1 MCASPRQ
8 RVTNPM
14 PTLLPKRNAW
24 RVKPT
29 EELRSCAR
37 LKRLSLEH
45 RLSTRTSGP
54 AWDRK
59 PKTGSAGTLS
69 LNIKSTRLSSRRRH
83 RMLFSCTASRRT
95 ADWKSQRGSSTH
107 RARSFTT
114 RPKIACTCKKRFCT
128 LCLPKENDL
137 PKKVV
142 LAYSGGLDTSIII
155 PWLKETYVGCEVIA
169 MIGDLG
175 QREDLEA
182 ARKKALV
189 TGASAAYVEDL
200 REEFITGYIWPT
212 LRSGA
217 VYEHKYLLG
226 TSFARPL
233 LAKRQVQLAKRVGAD
248 ALAHGCTGKGNDQ
261 VRFELAAK
269 ALAPELAIIAP
280 WREWNIT
287 SREEAIA
294 YARTHNVPVEQTTK
308 NIYSRD
314 RNIWHLSHEGGV
326 LEDPANAPEESMWQW
341 VVSQANAPEKPTTV
355 EIGFEAGTPISVN
368 GKKLDAIPLLAQ
380 LNEIAAA
387 NGVGRM
393 DIVENRL
400 VGIKSRG
407 AYETPG
413 GTLLVAVHRELES
426 LALDRETAHYQ
437 QILSLRYA
445 EMVYYGMCVTP
456 LREALDAVFTSSQR
470 RVTGSVSLTL
480 CKGNVS
486 VASRHS
492 PYSLYRTNLASFT
505 MTGYNPKD
513 AEGFIN
519 LFALPITVPQEEP
532 QPKAQVAHHEAKA
545 R

>member
-1 MCASPRQ
+1 
-8 RVTNPM
+8 
-14 PTLLPKRNAW
+14 
-24 RVKPT
+24 
-29 EELRSCAR
+29 
-37 LKRLSLEH
+37 
-45 RLSTRTSGP
+45 
-54 AWDRK
+54 
-59 PKTGSAGTLS
+59 
-69 LNIKSTRLSSRRRH
+69 
-83 RMLFSCTASRRT
+83 
-95 ADWKSQRGSSTH
+95 
-107 RARSFTT
+107 
-114 RPKIACTCKKRFCT
+114 
-128 LCLPKENDL
+128 L

-155 PWLKETYVGCEVIA
+155 PWLKENYGGCEVIA

-175 QREDLEA
+175 QREDLRA
-182 ARKKALV
+182 AHKKALA
-189 TGASAAYVEDL
+189 TGASAAYIEDL
-200 REEFITGYIWPT
+200 REEFVTDYIWPT
-212 LRSGA
+212 LRAGA

-233 LAKRQVQLAKRVGAD
+233 LAKRQVELAKKVGAD

-269 ALAPELAIIAP
+269 ALAPELTIIAP
-280 WREWNIT
+280 WREWKIN

-294 YARTHNVPVEQTTK
+294 YARAHNVAVEQTTQ

-314 RNIWHLSHEGGV
+314 RNVWHLSHEGGV

-341 VVSQANAPEKPTTV
+341 VVSPAMAPDRPTLV
-355 EIGFEAGTPISVN
+355 EIGFEKGTPVSVN
-368 GKKLDAIPLLAQ
+368 GKKLSPLAIVDQ

-413 GTLLVAVHRELES
+413 GTLLVAAHRELES
-426 LALDRETAHYQ
+426 LCLDRETAHYQ

-445 EMVYYGMCVTP
+445 EMVYYGMWFTP
-456 LREALDAVFTSSQR
+456 LREGLDAFFNSTQK
-470 RVTGSVSLTL
+470 RVTGSVELSLF
-480 CKGNVS
+480 KGNVN
-486 VASRHS
+486 VASRRS
-492 PYSLYRTNLASFT
+492 PYSLYCTNLASFS

-519 LFALPITVPQEEP
+519 LFALPITVPL
-532 QPKAQVAHHEAKA
+532 EASA